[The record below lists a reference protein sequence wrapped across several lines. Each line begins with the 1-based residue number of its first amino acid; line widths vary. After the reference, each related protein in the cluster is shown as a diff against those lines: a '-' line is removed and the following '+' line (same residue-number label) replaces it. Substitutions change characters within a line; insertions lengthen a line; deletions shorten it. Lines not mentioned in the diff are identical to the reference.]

1 MGRKS
6 ALPAEH
12 TTVASTPNRAREQ
25 SREQPL
31 DRLLE
36 RVRAITPLIA
46 NRAREAERQRKP
58 DDEVIQALEESGVFR
73 SFVPRRFGG
82 YEIGLDL
89 FVDIGVAVSEACP
102 STGWVTTFYMEH
114 NWLLTHFSSELQE
127 EVFGADPY
135 VLAPGSVNPKGGQ
148 ATPKGDGYELTGH
161 WRFGTGIVHADWVL
175 LNADVAT
182 EPPGGPR
189 LFLVRPEDVE
199 VEDTWHVDGMLATGS
214 RDILAKS
221 LHVSERYVSLPEG
234 PAATAGEHASY
245 LTRLPVRPFLSL
257 TAAIPALGAARRAVE
272 LYRQLVGERIKFG
285 TRKVQGLG
293 AATQI
298 RLANALAEVRAAET
312 VLRAAAGAL
321 EAHARGSAMLSRLD
335 QIEILLPI
343 AHVVRDCCRVVR
355 HVMEGS
361 GASVHYL
368 DHELQRI
375 NRDVQMMS
383 AHTVFDV
390 DLVAQQCGRARLES
404 GAPLFASSRDPQ
416 LQER

>member
-1 MGRKS
+1 
-6 ALPAEH
+6 LVTIPD
-12 TTVASTPNRAREQ
+12 RARDR

-31 DRLLE
+31 AGLLE

-46 NRAREAERQRKP
+46 SRAREAERQRKP
-58 DDEVIQALEESGVFR
+58 DDEVIESLAASGVFR
-73 SFVPRRFGG
+73 SFVPGRFGG

-89 FVDIGVAVSEACP
+89 FVDLGVAVSEACP

-114 NWLLTHFSSELQE
+114 NWLLTHFSDELQE
-127 EVFGADPY
+127 EVFGASPF
-135 VLAPGSVNPKGGQ
+135 VLAPGSVNPKGGE

-161 WRFGTGIVHADWVL
+161 WQFGTGIVHADWVL
-175 LNADVAT
+175 LNANIAT

-199 VEDTWHVDGMLATGS
+199 VRDNWHVDGMVATGS
-214 RDILAKS
+214 RDILARS
-221 LHVSERYVSLPEG
+221 LHVPARYVSLGEPL
-234 PAATAGEHASY
+234 AVTAGDEATY

-272 LYRQLVGERIKFG
+272 LFRELVGRRVRFG
-285 TRKVQGLG
+285 TRRVQGQG
-293 AATQI
+293 AAAQI

-312 VLRAAAGAL
+312 VLRAAARAL
-321 EAHARGSAMLSRLD
+321 EDHARRAAELSPLD
-335 QIEILLPI
+335 QIELRLTI
-343 AHVVRDCCRVVR
+343 AHVVRDCRRVVR

-375 NRDVQMMS
+375 SRDVQMLG

-390 DLVAQQCGRARLES
+390 DLVAEQCGRARLES
-404 GAPLFASSRDPQ
+404 DAPLFPRSRS
-416 LQER
+416 